1 MEPPPTRKFRTTKDI
16 LIPAGTNVV
25 YVARMKQDVVRMAQ
39 AIVKAG
45 PHQHYEWLMHFDDA
59 VSRKLIEEIK

>member
-25 YVARMKQDVVRMAQ
+25 YVARMKQDVVRMRTGDRQGGTAP
-39 AIVKAG
+39 ALRMA
-45 PHQHYEWLMHFDDA
+45 DA
-59 VSRKLIEEIK
+59 FR